1 MGLLTDDI
9 MEQEQVTCGALF
21 EVKDVYAAHSDFNQ
35 LGGHGFG
42 LFPMKI
48 GNPRK
53 EDVKAMIAYLPLI
66 SDSKHRLRLDPDTLI
81 KFAAGCYRHE
91 IAMEILKSNPKVSIS
106 STQDEV
112 YYVVESDYEFE
123 DNYNRKQILSVT
135 LKKF

>member
-1 MGLLTDDI
+1 MGLLTEDI
-9 MEQEQVTCGALF
+9 LEQEQVTCGALF
-21 EVKDVYAAHSDFNQ
+21 KVKDIYATHSDFNQ

-53 EDVKAMIAYLPLI
+53 EDVKVMIAQLPLI
-66 SDSKHRLRLDPDTLI
+66 SDYKHRLRLDPDALI
-81 KFAAGCYRHE
+81 KFAAGCYQHE

-112 YYVVESDYEFE
+112 YYIVESDYEFG
-123 DNYNRKQILSVT
+123 DSYKNNQILSVT
-135 LKKF
+135 LKKL

>member
-9 MEQEQVTCGALF
+9 LEQEHVVCGTLF
-21 EVKDVYAAHSDFNQ
+21 EVKDVSTSLSDFGQ

-53 EDVKAMIAYLPLI
+53 NDVKALVDQLPLI
-66 SDSKHRLRLDPDTLI
+66 SDSKHRLRLDPDALI

-91 IAMEILKSNPKVSIS
+91 IAMEILKSNPRISIS
-106 STQDEV
+106 STKDEV
-112 YYVVESDYEFE
+112 YYVVESDYDFG
-123 DNYNRKQILSVT
+123 DNYRTKQVMTIT
-135 LKKF
+135 LKKL